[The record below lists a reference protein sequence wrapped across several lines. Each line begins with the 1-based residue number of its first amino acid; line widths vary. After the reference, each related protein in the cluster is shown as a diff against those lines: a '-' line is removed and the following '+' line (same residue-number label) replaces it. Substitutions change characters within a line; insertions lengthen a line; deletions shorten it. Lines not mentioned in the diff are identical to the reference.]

1 MDLFIPIV
9 VGIILLYIFAAG
21 ILRVFFNSF
30 WLATLMLFLLP
41 PLLLLWI
48 VVEGIISIFE

>member
-1 MDLFIPIV
+1 MDLFILS
-9 VGIILLYIFAAG
+9 IIAVLLLYIFAAG